1 MVNPFEYIPDGVG
14 DDRPTIVQLKE
25 YRDLMVDIV
34 RRQGKGIR
42 YARQGERARTR
53 IGTEYLLPGSL
64 TEWSEPDKKFR
75 TKIMRDRLYS
85 ASFRTDMGAN
95 AGRLL
100 VLEGDSVRVGD
111 AYETRRNMFRFTWAD
126 PVGIYQAEV
135 LPIRIISDAQTD
147 AEIIQAPNGA
157 KQLLALDHE
166 RTVNAAHPDV
176 SPGYYRYINPLRDT
190 ESPWKPVT
198 EADFDA
204 LTMRTDIYGRE
215 LLDGFDLQAE

>member
-95 AGRLL
+95 AGR
-100 VLEGDSVRVGD
+100 
-111 AYETRRNMFRFTWAD
+111 AK
-126 PVGIYQAEV
+126 PVFQGEMMSALDTV
-135 LPIRIISDAQTD
+135 KVMGMGVIIA
-147 AEIIQAPNGA
+147 
-157 KQLLALDHE
+157 LLAMIAFNQGGHNSGKAVAGDQ
-166 RTVNAAHPDV
+166 R
-176 SPGYYRYINPLRDT
+176 
-190 ESPWKPVT
+190 
-198 EADFDA
+198 
-204 LTMRTDIYGRE
+204 
-215 LLDGFDLQAE
+215 

>member
-42 YARQGERARTR
+42 YARQGEQARTR

-100 VLEGDSVRVGD
+100 VLEGDSVRVGGSL
-111 AYETRRNMFRFTWAD
+111 RNTSQHVPFY
-126 PVGIYQAEV
+126 VG
-135 LPIRIISDAQTD
+135 
-147 AEIIQAPNGA
+147 
-157 KQLLALDHE
+157 
-166 RTVNAAHPDV
+166 
-176 SPGYYRYINPLRDT
+176 
-190 ESPWKPVT
+190 
-198 EADFDA
+198 
-204 LTMRTDIYGRE
+204 
-215 LLDGFDLQAE
+215 